1 MSTNREIAERLGI
14 LICDYARDA
23 SLDGWMLNSQ
33 RKDGSFTNPNA
44 ERARQT
50 IIVLEAAKAALTAK
64 DEACKAAV
72 EKARR
77 EENEACSLIAADYDG
92 KGMDPRGYSDQL
104 GDAYL
109 TKMDIA
115 DAIRSRLTAQQGEA
129 RPDTQ
134 KGEG

>member
-50 IIVLEAAKAALTAK
+50 IIVLEAAKAALTANA
-64 DEACKAAV
+64 EACKAEV

-77 EENEACSLIAADYDG
+77 EENEACAKVVEHNYF
-92 KGMDPRGYSDQL
+92 DQYASAPAQL
-104 GDAYL
+104 VRHAL
-109 TKMDIA
+109 SE
-115 DAIRSRLTAQQGEA
+115 AIRSRSRLTAQQGEA